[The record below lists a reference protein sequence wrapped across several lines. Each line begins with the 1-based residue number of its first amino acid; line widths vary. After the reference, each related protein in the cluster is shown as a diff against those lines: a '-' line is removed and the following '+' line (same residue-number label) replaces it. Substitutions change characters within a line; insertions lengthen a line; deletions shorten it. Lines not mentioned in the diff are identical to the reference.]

1 MKIIQVCPYAMNR
14 PGGVQRHVRDLAN
27 WLTARGHETLILAPP
42 APRCRP
48 RRDGTLIEVGISR
61 GLSLHGTAFEISV
74 AAPVSVRILAGELSS
89 WGADVLHLHTPW
101 TPFLAAQMRRAL
113 RLPTVT
119 TVHATLPEHGSAG
132 LVGGYIRHSARK
144 FLRRSHAIVTP
155 SKAPLSMVQTL
166 VPGRSVNI
174 LPPAIDL
181 GPWKKAFKGSRQS
194 PLEFAFIGRLEE
206 RKGIDVLL
214 KAWPRIAAAVPD
226 AQLTIAGDGALRREV
241 EAAGSHGIKFAGAIN
256 DAAAQA
262 LLGRSDLLLAPAPY
276 GESYGLILAEAMAA
290 GAVPIAAAN
299 PGYASLLTEQAD
311 CLLVRPGDASALA
324 NAAIALAKSPKRL
337 ETLRN
342 WAVRAAEASDI
353 KYAGPQYEA
362 LYSGLLA

>member
-1 MKIIQVCPYAMNR
+1 M
-14 PGGVQRHVRDLAN
+14 
-27 WLTARGHETLILAPP
+27 
-42 APRCRP
+42 
-48 RRDGTLIEVGISR
+48 
-61 GLSLHGTAFEISV
+61 
-74 AAPVSVRILAGELSS
+74 
-89 WGADVLHLHTPW
+89 
-101 TPFLAAQMRRAL
+101 
-113 RLPTVT
+113 
-119 TVHATLPEHGSAG
+119 
-132 LVGGYIRHSARK
+132 
-144 FLRRSHAIVTP
+144 
-155 SKAPLSMVQTL
+155 
-166 VPGRSVNI
+166 
-174 LPPAIDL
+174 
-181 GPWKKAFKGSRQS
+181 
-194 PLEFAFIGRLEE
+194 EFAFIGRLEE

-226 AQLTIAGDGALRREV
+226 ARLTIAGDGALRREV
-241 EAAGSHGIKFAGAIN
+241 EAASGHGIKFAGAID

-299 PGYASLLTEQAD
+299 PGYASLLAEQAD